1 MRQQKTNTL
10 LRDLK
15 IQAQD
20 AEVKAKRDV
29 EDEANWQARRQ
40 MDMQVAAEKE
50 KLRVE
55 NAMDQEKSTRLLA

>member
-55 NAMDQEKSTRLLA
+55 NAMDQEKSTRLLE